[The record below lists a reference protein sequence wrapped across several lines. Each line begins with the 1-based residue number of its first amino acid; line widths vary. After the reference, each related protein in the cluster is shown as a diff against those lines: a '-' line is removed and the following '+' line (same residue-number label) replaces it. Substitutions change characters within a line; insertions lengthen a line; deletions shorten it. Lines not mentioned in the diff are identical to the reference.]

1 MKKNYI
7 ISLKYAFA
15 ALVSFAFS
23 QGALAQTEGLVA
35 GGLLKGGTKYTVTEN
50 MTITA
55 TNGNG
60 LNVDPTSS
68 KGNPAI
74 LYIPEGVTLTVK
86 GADASGITGGGA
98 GISVPSGA
106 ELIIDG
112 AGSLVA
118 IGGNAANGSNGS
130 DGLSGGNVDVD
141 LNGNINNDY
150 GFLDETHKTQKF
162 FYFGDLST
170 SYTNAYGY
178 ELPLLG
184 SGAGGSGGA
193 GGGGAG
199 AGIGGA
205 GGAGGSGGTGGAT
218 ATFADRLFVQVW
230 TNVNG
235 KAGTAGGAGS
245 LGSPM
250 GKVSIMGYVNVTA
263 SSGDAATVS
272 GTGGQKGASV
282 YFIGKGPD
290 NTIVEGASYE
300 WILGAGG
307 GGAGGGA
314 GYAATCGVGDGGKG
328 AGGGGGGGSGA
339 ADYVL
344 TRYFQVEQG
353 QSGRAASGKGG
364 VGAVNGNDG
373 DNTLPRDEGRAW
385 LFDGTTPQS
394 GGTSG
399 AAGSVA
405 NYKTNEEK
413 TNNGSLYVASTATVN
428 GTNGSVNGFKGTV
441 ITYGNNVV
449 IRNAN
454 GYFVNNNSYTTVN
467 DAIKAAGN
475 LDGNLVVSLEGDANV
490 GANSTSVLSNPGKPV
505 VLDLNGHGLKVNGKD
520 YTGSYRSGNPITGY
534 ETKFYKIEGNANV
547 TILLKD
553 DGVTNY
559 TNGSTVEKSPVK
571 YQRNFAASVRANKWQ
586 ALYLPFTATAPTD
599 YNFGTVKSV
608 TIGNEASEII
618 VEKME
623 DNAPLSANTHYFVRS
638 TDGTVEI
645 YLKSGEDLLP
655 YTAPSEV
662 AVKDA
667 NGVTGFYTIKG
678 SLTDADNVATANAA
692 FWVLTNNATF
702 AWVNSGAHQRPY
714 HWVIFDKTGN
724 TGARSLALRTLDE
737 DVFEE
742 ATGVGSITAESAS
755 EPIYTISGV
764 KVANGKALAPGMYIK
779 GGKKIMIR
787 K

>member
-1 MKKNYI
+1 MKKNYK

-55 TNGNG
+55 TSGNG

-141 LNGNINNDY
+141 LNGNINNAY

-162 FYFGDLST
+162 FYFGDLRT
-170 SYTNAYGY
+170 SSTNANGD
-178 ELPLLG
+178 ELPLPG
-184 SGAGGSGGA
+184 SGAGGSGGS

-205 GGAGGSGGTGGAT
+205 GGAGGSGGTGGAA
-218 ATFADRLFVQVW
+218 ATFADRFIFQVW

-235 KAGTAGGAGS
+235 NAGTAGGAGS

-282 YFIGKGPD
+282 YFLGNGPD
-290 NTIVEGASYE
+290 NTIVQGSNYE

-314 GYAATCGVGDGGKG
+314 GYAATCGIGDGGKG

-364 VGAVNGNDG
+364 VGNVKGSDG
-373 DNTLPRDEGRAW
+373 DETLPRDNGRASI
-385 LFDGTTPQS
+385 FDGTTPQS
-394 GGTSG
+394 GGTYG

-428 GTNGSVNGFKGTV
+428 GTKGSATNFAGTV
-441 ITYGNNVV
+441 ITYKNVA
-449 IRNAN
+449 IQTSD
-454 GYFVNNNSYTTVN
+454 GYFINDKDYDQVNNAISDAGQISGGAVVKLFSDTNIAESSNGWFSSKTTAFPTN
-467 DAIKAAGN
+467 
-475 LDGNLVVSLEGDANV
+475 
-490 GANSTSVLSNPGKPV
+490 LSNPV
-505 VLDLNGHGLKVNGKD
+505 TLDLNGYNLFVQGK
-520 YTGSYRSGNPITGY
+520 NEPITGNS
-534 ETKFYKIEGNANV
+534 KV

-553 DGVTNY
+553 DGVTEY
-559 TNGSTVEKSPVK
+559 TNKSQVTGSPIK
-571 YQRNFAASVRANKWQ
+571 YQRNFAASATRAGKWQ
-586 ALYLPFTATAPTD
+586 ALYLPFTTSAPEG
-599 YNFGTVKSV
+599 YEFGTVKSV
-608 TIGNEASEII
+608 TIGDDASEII

-623 DNAPLSANTHYFVRS
+623 SGATLTAKNHYFVRS
-638 TDGTVEI
+638 NDGTVEI
-645 YLKSGEDLLP
+645 NVTTSPQLLQ
-655 YTAPSEV
+655 YAAPTES

-667 NGVTGFYTIKG
+667 DGGTGSYTIKG
-678 SLTDADNVATANAA
+678 SLTNTDNAATKNAA
-692 FWVLTNNATF
+692 FWVLTNNASF

-779 GGKKIMIR
+779 GGKKFTVR

>member
-1 MKKNYI
+1 M
-7 ISLKYAFA
+7 A
-15 ALVSFAFS
+15 ALVSLVFT
-23 QGALAQTEGLVA
+23 QGAWAQTAEGLVA
-35 GGLLKGGTKYTVTEN
+35 GGVLKGGTKYTVTEN

-141 LNGNINNDY
+141 LNGNINNAY

-162 FYFGDLST
+162 FYFGDLRT
-170 SYTNAYGY
+170 SSTNANGD
-178 ELPLLG
+178 ELPLPG
-184 SGAGGSGGA
+184 SGA

-205 GGAGGSGGTGGAT
+205 GGAGGTGGAT
-218 ATFADRLFVQVW
+218 ATFADRFIVQVW
-230 TNVNG
+230 TNVDG
-235 KAGTAGGAGS
+235 KSGGAGGAGK

-290 NTIVEGASYE
+290 KTIVQGANYE

-314 GYAATCGVGDGGKG
+314 GYAATCGIGDGGKG

-344 TRYFQVEQG
+344 SSYFQVEQE
-353 QSGRAASGKGG
+353 QSCRAASGKGG
-364 VGAVNGNDG
+364 VGNVNGSDG
-373 DNTLPRDEGRAW
+373 DETLPRDDGRAW
-385 LFDGTTPQS
+385 LLDGTTPQS

-399 AAGSVA
+399 AAGSVTD
-405 NYKTNEEK
+405 YKNATEKK
-413 TNNGSLYVASTATVN
+413 TNNGTLYVASTATVN
-428 GTNGSVNGFKGTV
+428 GTKGSVSGFEGTV
-441 ITYGNNVV
+441 ITYSKVA
-449 IRNAN
+449 IQNAY
-454 GYFVNNNSYTTVN
+454 GYFIYEKDYDQVNN
-467 DAIKAAGN
+467 AISDAGN
-475 LDGNLVVSLEGDANV
+475 ISGGAVVKLFSDTNIAESWSATSLGKTTKLA
-490 GANSTSVLSNPGKPV
+490 TPTNPV
-505 VLDLNGHGLKVNGKD
+505 TLDLNGKSLLVQGK
-520 YTGSYRSGNPITGY
+520 SGNITGNS
-534 ETKFYKIEGNANV
+534 KV

-553 DGVTNY
+553 DGVTEY
-559 TNGSTVEKSPVK
+559 TNKS
-571 YQRNFAASVRANKWQ
+571 Q
-586 ALYLPFTATAPTD
+586 
-599 YNFGTVKSV
+599 
-608 TIGNEASEII
+608 
-618 VEKME
+618 
-623 DNAPLSANTHYFVRS
+623 
-638 TDGTVEI
+638 
-645 YLKSGEDLLP
+645 
-655 YTAPSEV
+655 
-662 AVKDA
+662 
-667 NGVTGFYTIKG
+667 VTGSPIK
-678 SLTDADNVATANAA
+678 
-692 FWVLTNNATF
+692 
-702 AWVNSGAHQRPY
+702 Y
-714 HWVIFDKTGN
+714 
-724 TGARSLALRTLDE
+724 
-737 DVFEE
+737 
-742 ATGVGSITAESAS
+742 
-755 EPIYTISGV
+755 
-764 KVANGKALAPGMYIK
+764 
-779 GGKKIMIR
+779 
-787 K
+787 

>member
-1 MKKNYI
+1 M
-7 ISLKYAFA
+7 
-15 ALVSFAFS
+15 
-23 QGALAQTEGLVA
+23 
-35 GGLLKGGTKYTVTEN
+35 
-50 MTITA
+50 
-55 TNGNG
+55 
-60 LNVDPTSS
+60 
-68 KGNPAI
+68 
-74 LYIPEGVTLTVK
+74 
-86 GADASGITGGGA
+86 
-98 GISVPSGA
+98 
-106 ELIIDG
+106 
-112 AGSLVA
+112 
-118 IGGNAANGSNGS
+118 
-130 DGLSGGNVDVD
+130 
-141 LNGNINNDY
+141 
-150 GFLDETHKTQKF
+150 
-162 FYFGDLST
+162 ST

-205 GGAGGSGGTGGAT
+205 GGAGGAGGTGGAT
-218 ATFADRLFVQVW
+218 ATFADRLFIQVW

-290 NTIVEGASYE
+290 NTIVEGATYE

-314 GYAATCGVGDGGKG
+314 GYAATYGIGDGGKG

-344 TRYFQVEQG
+344 SRYFRVEQG
-353 QSGRAASGKGG
+353 QSCRAASGKGG
-364 VGAVNGNDG
+364 VGNVNGSDG
-373 DNTLPRDEGRAW
+373 DNKLPRDEGRSW
-385 LFDGTTPQS
+385 ILDGTTPQS

-399 AAGSVA
+399 AAGSVTDYRNA
-405 NYKTNEEK
+405 TVKK
-413 TNNGSLYVASTATVN
+413 TNNGTLYVASTATVN
-428 GTNGSVNGFKGTV
+428 DTKGSVSGFEGTV
-441 ITYGNNVV
+441 ITYSKVA
-449 IRNAN
+449 IQNAD
-454 GYFVNNNSYTTVN
+454 GYFINEKDYEKVN
-467 DAIKAAGN
+467 DAISDAGKIS
-475 LDGNLVVSLEGDANV
+475 GGAVVKLFDDTNIAENYSTTKKLATPT
-490 GANSTSVLSNPGKPV
+490 NSVT
-505 VLDLNGHGLKVNGKD
+505 LDLNGNSLLVQG
-520 YTGSYRSGNPITGY
+520 RSGNITGNS
-534 ETKFYKIEGNANV
+534 KV

-553 DGVTNY
+553 DGVTEY
-559 TNGSTVEKSPVK
+559 TNKSQVTGSSIK
-571 YQRNFAASVRANKWQ
+571 YQRNFGASATRAGKWQ
-586 ALYLPFTATAPTD
+586 ALYLPFTASAPEG
-599 YNFGTVKSV
+599 YEFGTVKSV
-608 TIGNEASEII
+608 TIGDDASEII
-618 VEKME
+618 VEKMASGASLTAK
-623 DNAPLSANTHYFVRS
+623 NHYFVRS
-638 TDGTVEI
+638 NKGIVDIIVNSAT
-645 YLKSGEDLLP
+645 LLP
-655 YTAPSEV
+655 YSTPTEG
-662 AVKDA
+662 AV
-667 NGVTGFYTIKG
+667 GGTGSYTIKG
-678 SLTDADNVATANAA
+678 SLTNTDNAATKNAA

-779 GGKKIMIR
+779 GGKKFTVR